1 MPSSESELMRKV
13 VYPAV
18 LAGLFMVQAA
28 QAQSLQDTIAN
39 ALAQAP
45 AIAEADASAAAASA
59 RLDRAQAESNP
70 LLRVD
75 ASAGVG
81 RIDHGGF
88 FGMNN
93 GNTNPLAVQATAE
106 MPLYAGGRISAAIA
120 QSRQG
125 AELAKFGAEQARLDT
140 VVQAVSIH
148 SDVLTMRKLEQSYAR
163 LAANLGEMERQ
174 AMLRF
179 NVGEISSADL
189 AQVRARKA
197 EAQSGLAQAQGR
209 RISVEAA
216 FERLT
221 GQTPGALEPL
231 AALPPVPPSLGEALD
246 LARQNNPALHQ
257 AKAQVKMAEAGVRR
271 AKAEGLPSVGAF
283 AEGSYVR
290 DQFFLGYK
298 ADAVTVGVR
307 GRWNL
312 WSGGRVSSQTRA
324 ANADLSAAESRQ
336 RRAEQA
342 LDGMVIDTWHDL
354 NSATQ
359 AAQASELRHSAAR
372 EALRGIKLEAQVGAK
387 PTLAV
392 LDAEREAIAAEA
404 DLLAAEAM
412 RAKAAWQ
419 LGALTGTLP
428 PQAE

>member
-1 MPSSESELMRKV
+1 MRHV
-13 VYPAV
+13 VYPVV
-18 LAGLFMVQAA
+18 LVSLLMAQAA
-28 QAQSLQDTIAN
+28 QAQSLQESIAN

-59 RLDRAQAESNP
+59 RLDRAKAESNP

-106 MPLYAGGRISAAIA
+106 MPIYAGGRVSAAIA

-125 AELAKFGAEQARLDT
+125 AELARFGAEQARLDT
-140 VVQAVSIH
+140 VVQVVGNY
-148 SDVLTMRKLEQSYAR
+148 SDVLTMRKLEQSYTR
-163 LAANLGEMERQ
+163 LDATLAEMERQ

-197 EAQSGLAQAQGR
+197 EARAGLAQVVGR
-209 RISVEAA
+209 RLSVEAA

-221 GQTPGALEPL
+221 GQAPGELEPL
-231 AALPPVPPSLGEALD
+231 GALPATPQSLEEALD
-246 LARQNNPALHQ
+246 LARQKNPALHQ
-257 AKAQVKMAEAGVRR
+257 AKAQIKMAEASVRA

-283 AEGSYVR
+283 AEGIYVR

-312 WSGGRVSSQTRA
+312 WSGGRVSSQIRA
-324 ANADLSAAESRQ
+324 ANADLNAAESRL
-336 RRAEQA
+336 RGAEQA
-342 LDGMVIDTWHDL
+342 LDGMVIDAWQDL
-354 NSATQ
+354 NSAAL

-372 EALRGIKLEAQVGAK
+372 EALRGIKLEAKVGAK

-392 LDAEREAIAAEA
+392 LDAEREAIAAES
-404 DLLAAEAM
+404 DLLDAQAM
-412 RAKAAWQ
+412 RLKAAWR
-419 LGALTGTLP
+419 LNALTGTAG
-428 PQAE
+428 QKQ

>member
-1 MPSSESELMRKV
+1 
-13 VYPAV
+13 
-18 LAGLFMVQAA
+18 
-28 QAQSLQDTIAN
+28 
-39 ALAQAP
+39 
-45 AIAEADASAAAASA
+45 
-59 RLDRAQAESNP
+59 
-70 LLRVD
+70 
-75 ASAGVG
+75 
-81 RIDHGGF
+81 
-88 FGMNN
+88 
-93 GNTNPLAVQATAE
+93 

-125 AELAKFGAEQARLDT
+125 AELARFGAEQARLDT

-163 LAANLGEMERQ
+163 LAANLGEMGRQ

-179 NVGEISSADL
+179 NVDEISSADL

-197 EAQSGLAQAQGR
+197 EAQAGLAQAQGR

-231 AALPPVPPSLGEALD
+231 AALPPVPPSLDEALD
-246 LARQNNPALHQ
+246 LARQNNPVLHQ
-257 AKAQVKMAEAGVRR
+257 AKAQVKMAEAGVRG

-283 AEGSYVR
+283 AEGSSVR

-312 WSGGRVSSQTRA
+312 WSGGRVSSQT
-324 ANADLSAAESRQ
+324 
-336 RRAEQA
+336 RAEQA

-372 EALRGIKLEAQVGAK
+372 EALRGIKLEALVGAK

-412 RAKAAWQ
+412 RAKAAWR
-419 LGALTGTLP
+419 LGALTGTLL

>member
-1 MPSSESELMRKV
+1 MRHV
-13 VYPAV
+13 VYPVA
-18 LAGLFMVQAA
+18 LLGLLTAQAA
-28 QAQSLQDTIAN
+28 QAQSLQDSIAN

-45 AIAEADASAAAASA
+45 AIAEADAMAAAASA
-59 RLDRAQAESNP
+59 RLDRAKAESNP

-106 MPLYAGGRISAAIA
+106 MPIYAGGRVSAAIA

-125 AELAKFGAEQARLDT
+125 AELARFGAEQVRLDT
-140 VVQAVSIH
+140 IVQTVGSY
-148 SDVLTMRKLEQSYAR
+148 SDVLTMRKLEQSYMR
-163 LAANLGEMERQ
+163 LAATLDEMERQ

-197 EAQSGLAQAQGR
+197 EAKAGLAQVVGR

-221 GQTPGALEPL
+221 GQAPGELEPL
-231 AALPPVPPSLGEALD
+231 GALPVTPQSLEAALD

-257 AKAQVKMAEAGVRR
+257 AKAQIKMAEASVRA

-298 ADAVTVGVR
+298 ADALTVGVR

-312 WSGGRVSSQTRA
+312 WSGGRVSSQIRA
-324 ANADLSAAESRQ
+324 ANADLNAAESRL
-336 RRAEQA
+336 RGAEQA
-342 LDGMVIDTWHDL
+342 LDGMVIDAWQDL
-354 NSATQ
+354 NSATL

-372 EALRGIKLEAQVGAK
+372 EALRGIKLEAKVGAK

-392 LDAEREAIAAEA
+392 LDAEREAIAAES
-404 DLLAAEAM
+404 DLLDAQAM
-412 RAKAAWQ
+412 RLKAAWR
-419 LGALTGTLP
+419 LNALTGR
-428 PQAE
+428 QD